1 VSNLK
6 LQEELTHHP
15 PNNHI
20 ISCHLLPLLLLALQR
35 EEIVE
40 GQIDPV
46 AIELLAAVVGYH

>member
-6 LQEELTHHP
+6 LQEELTPHT

-40 GQIDPV
+40 GQVDPV